1 MTCIQYTYILPYTP
15 TLYIYTHPIPSTLIA
30 DPRALVASGRENVE
44 LREIALLRQQQ
55 MQRDEQ
61 VKREQQLL
69 YKQQQQLTSSSTSSQ
84 FNTHTSH
91 STEEGQSGMG
101 HKSDRV
107 RTPYSSGF
115 LFTVQPEYKVSAVS
129 SEGKKAAAKVSVYW
143 V

>member
-1 MTCIQYTYILPYTP
+1 MYAI
-15 TLYIYTHPIPSTLIA
+15 YIYTLFYPLTLCIYPIPTPTLIA

-69 YKQQQQLTSSSTSSQ
+69 YKQQQQLTSSTSSQ

-91 STEEGQSGMG
+91 SGGEGQAGMG
-101 HKSDRV
+101 QKSDRV

-129 SEGKKAAAKVSVYW
+129 SEGKKAAAKVSV

>member
-1 MTCIQYTYILPYTP
+1 
-15 TLYIYTHPIPSTLIA
+15 
-30 DPRALVASGRENVE
+30 
-44 LREIALLRQQQ
+44 

-69 YKQQQQLTSSSTSSQ
+69 YKQQQQQLTSSTSSQ
-84 FNTHTSH
+84 FNTISH
-91 STEEGQSGMG
+91 SGGEGQAGMG
-101 HKSDRV
+101 QKSDRV

-129 SEGKKAAAKVSVYW
+129 SEGKKAAAKVSV

>member
-1 MTCIQYTYILPYTP
+1 
-15 TLYIYTHPIPSTLIA
+15 
-30 DPRALVASGRENVE
+30 
-44 LREIALLRQQQ
+44 

-69 YKQQQQLTSSSTSSQ
+69 YKQQQQQQQQQQQLTSSTSSQ
-84 FNTHTSH
+84 FNTISH
-91 STEEGQSGMG
+91 SGGEGQAGMG
-101 HKSDRV
+101 QKSDRV

-129 SEGKKAAAKVSVYW
+129 SEGKKAAAKVSV